1 MKIRIRK
8 IRFTRVLLY
17 MVVLALLVFT
27 TMPLVY
33 LVSTAFK
40 PLDEL
45 FVFPPVFITT
55 RPTMA
60 NFKELL
66 SALNNSTVPFTRYF
80 FNSVVVTFA
89 SVGGSLLVCSM
100 GAFSLCKMQL
110 PGKKIIFNII
120 VASLMIAPP
129 AAAIINYIIIDK
141 MHLVNTYWA
150 ILLPSFAG
158 SYYFFLLKQNI
169 QELPNELIEAAKI
182 DGCATWKIYSKIV
195 MPLSKPALATVFV
208 FSFVNTW
215 NNYNSVMLYI
225 HDEAL
230 KTLPLAL
237 AMLQGGNGQIARK
250 GAFGAAALLTTAPV
264 IIIFLIMQSKVV
276 KTMAHSGIK

>member
-1 MKIRIRK
+1 MFALIS
-8 IRFTRVLLY
+8 FTS
-17 MVVLALLVFT
+17 
-27 TMPLVY
+27 MPLVY

-40 PLDEL
+40 PIDEL

-60 NFKELL
+60 NFNELL
-66 SALNNSTVPFTRYF
+66 TALSNSTVPFTRYF
-80 FNSVVVTFA
+80 FNSVVVTA
-89 SVGGSLLVCSM
+89 ATVCGSLLVCSM
-100 GAFSLCKMQL
+100 GAYSLSKLKL
-110 PGKKIIFNII
+110 PFKRLIFNII

-129 AAAIINYIIIDK
+129 AAATINYIILQRL
-141 MHLVNTYWA
+141 HLVNTYWA

-158 SYYFFLLKQNI
+158 SYYFFLLKQCF

-182 DGCATWKIYSKIV
+182 DGCESWRIYTKII
-195 MPLSKPALATVFV
+195 MPLSKPALSTVFV
-208 FSFVNTW
+208 FSFVNNW

-237 AMLQGGNGQIARK
+237 AMLQGGAGQIARQ

-264 IIIFLIMQSKVV
+264 IIVFLIMQSKVV